1 MTESREGEQSVPETD
16 LAKQLAAEFE
26 ELLGESMR
34 KIRHCV
40 VQLDDEQIWRRPA
53 EGQNS
58 IANLLLHLAGNL
70 QQWCVVG
77 ITESDDRRERSA
89 EFAAAGGLAS
99 DELMRRLEG
108 VVTGALDVIR
118 GLEPSSLSE
127 VRTIQGYDVSVL
139 KALCHTIPH
148 FVGHTH
154 QIILLTRLIL
164 GDAYRFEWTPGSD
177 QTHVPV

>member
-1 MTESREGEQSVPETD
+1 MPDTH
-16 LAKQLAAEFE
+16 LAKQLAGEFE

-40 VQLDDEQIWRRPA
+40 AQVDDEQIWRRPA

-77 ITESDDRRERSA
+77 ITESADRRDRSA
-89 EFAAAGGLAS
+89 EFAATGGLSS
-99 DELMRRLEG
+99 DELMRRLED
-108 VVTGALDVIR
+108 VVTEAVNVIR
-118 GLEPSSLSE
+118 GLDAPSLGQS
-127 VRTIQGYDVSVL
+127 RTIQGYDVSVL
-139 KALCHTIPH
+139 KALCHTVPH

-154 QIILLTRLIL
+154 QIILLTRLML

>member
-1 MTESREGEQSVPETD
+1 MAETD

-40 VQLDDEQIWRRPA
+40 GQLDGQQIWRRPA
-53 EGQNS
+53 QGQNS

-77 ITESDDRRERSA
+77 ITESDDRRDRSA
-89 EFAAAGGLAS
+89 EFSATGGQAS
-99 DELMRRLEG
+99 DELMRQLEG
-108 VVTGALDVIR
+108 VVSEAVKVIRALDA
-118 GLEPSSLSE
+118 PSLSE
-127 VRTIQGYDVSVL
+127 PRRIQGFDVSVL
-139 KALCHTIPH
+139 KALCHTVPH

-154 QIILLTRLIL
+154 QIILLTRMML
-164 GDAYRFEWTPGSD
+164 GDAYRFEWTSGSD
-177 QTHVPV
+177 QSHVPL